1 MLWRVGGGVRIV
13 LTWLRLEARRRWVS
27 LVVLALLVAV
37 STATVLT
44 ATAGARRGDTAT
56 DRLEAQALPATVA
69 VLANQ
74 PGFNWNKVKALP
86 EVAAIS
92 RFPVTFDF
100 VVEGCQGASTDFPM
114 MDASYGTTI
123 ERPVIIAGRR
133 FDPSRADEVVVTPQ
147 FLASC
152 HKRLGDTLM
161 LDLATPKQIDQGF
174 DGSEGAPAGPHVRAR
189 IVGVGNT
196 IWDSVNGNGPGQHGA
211 VIASPGLYA
220 HYPANIVGTSAG
232 SSQLY
237 INALIRLKGGTAAI
251 PAFRADLARV
261 TGRSDID
268 VPTIQGFWVDP
279 VRRLIQYETYCLLGF
294 AVAALVA
301 ALFLVGQ
308 AVARYTSATMADLA
322 VLQSVGMTSRQV
334 VAAAA
339 AAPLLASAAGAT
351 LGVAAAI
358 VASRWMPIGAA
369 SYLEP
374 HPGIDADWQ
383 ILGAGWVLAPALV
396 TVAAAAAAALALAAR
411 RHQAIPRRSS
421 VAAAAAA
428 AGLPVSLVVGA
439 RFALEPGRG
448 RSAVPVRPALL
459 GAIVGVLGVLAAFTF
474 SAGVSDAAVN
484 PARFGQT
491 WQLDTFLGEGGQD
504 FSPAGSQVLRA
515 VAADPEVTGVD
526 DALVGGAQSGITSV
540 ESFTYTPVNGKGV
553 PVVLTGGRMPAS
565 ASEIVLGPTTAK
577 AMHATIGSTIRL
589 TGGPVPRT
597 FTVTGTGFV
606 PQGPHNTYDDG
617 AWLTQAGF
625 SRLFHGAEMA
635 FKFHLAVVS
644 LRPGADVAAASR
656 RLTATAARIKGGQ
669 AIGFEVTAPPGII
682 TGIKDV
688 AVLPLALAAFLAL
701 LAVAAIGY
709 ALSIA
714 VRRRRHELAVLRA
727 LGLTRWQCRL
737 VVVTQATLLA
747 LIGLAFGIPLG
758 VATGRTLWRAAA
770 GITPLAYHTPAA
782 LWALVLIAPVALVV
796 ANLLAGWPG
805 HRAARLRTAEILRTE

>member
-100 VVEGCQGASTDFPM
+100 AVGGCPSAGTDFPM
-114 MDASYGTTI
+114 MDASYGATI

-396 TVAAAAAAALALAAR
+396 TV
-411 RHQAIPRRSS
+411 
-421 VAAAAAA
+421 AAAA